1 MRWAGLCLLA
11 TGTMVACVDDE
22 YDLSK
27 DIDMTVTVGGANLVI
42 PASSTEPIT
51 LKKIFDLGDD
61 EDQAL
66 KTAQAGNEF
75 GLLEGD
81 YYLHEKSEGKENSSS
96 ITVDPVTVDFEEKDH
111 QTDQSLEF
119 VNPNSFGLGINVPDL
134 KEVVDLWSH
143 FELKQDEVTGQ
154 LRELDWL
161 ELDIPMTL
169 KLSFDKK
176 TTVAQLYIQKDFSIT
191 FPEYVTIVSES
202 ADWKVTEGGNKVEA
216 SKEIPCGRAKGAELK
231 VRIVKVDFEKFLQN
245 ENPLTPGTKN
255 PDGTYND
262 DGRFYVDMRIHANGY
277 MALYGEDFPASDPSV
292 KVHVY
297 VNAHMETASL
307 YKVKG
312 QVDPNFNV
320 NIDPV
325 DFVDIPDFLNDPET
339 NIDLSNPRIFLTITN
354 GAPVE
359 MGINAVLKPL
369 DENGDVMK
377 KNGKDVVIAIGKE
390 NGTEELL
397 IDAATT
403 SMGDVYMSKTTVL
416 ELSRT
421 GGVTRLGAKGIKIDN
436 LSDLVARVPAKI
448 KVEDVK
454 PVAGVKPIILKLG
467 KTYDV
472 NTEYEIIAPLA
483 FGEDLNFVYRD
494 TLNGWQ
500 EDLDGFELSCVEV
513 ELTASNQIPMQ
524 MTLDAVPLDA
534 DGNELA
540 DVQVEVTGN
549 IPAGN
554 GQEAKEN
561 TLKIALTATGGTIRE
576 LDGLQLMVVGKSTP
590 ESAGKAI
597 NENQTLQIKGV
608 KLRIKDGITLDL
620 N

>member
-1 MRWAGLCLLA
+1 MA

-66 KTAQAGNEF
+66 KTAKAGNEF
-75 GLLEGD
+75 NLQEGD

-111 QTDQSLEF
+111 QTDQELKFDYPDFDDLIGDLINEWSLQ
-119 VNPNSFGLGINVPDL
+119 
-134 KEVVDLWSH
+134 EVVDLWSH
-143 FELKQDEVTGQ
+143 FELKQDKVTGQ
-154 LRELDWL
+154 LRGLDWL
-161 ELDIPMTL
+161 ELDIPMALT
-169 KLSFDKK
+169 LSFDK
-176 TTVAQLYIQKDFSIT
+176 TTNVKQLYIQEGFSIT

-202 ADWKVTEGGNKVEA
+202 ADWEVTEDGNEVKA
-216 SKEIPCGRAKGAELK
+216 KKEIPCGRDKGAELK
-231 VRIVKVDFEKFLQN
+231 VRIVKVDFEKFPQN
-245 ENPLTPGTKN
+245 EKPLTPGTQN

-262 DGRFYVDMRIHANGY
+262 DGRFYVDMEIQANGN
-277 MALYGEDFPASDPSV
+277 MALYGRDFPVPGQPV
-292 KVHVY
+292 RVFVY

-312 QVDPNFNV
+312 QVDPNFDV

-339 NIDLSNPRIFLTITN
+339 NIDLSDPRIFLTITN

-359 MGINAVLKPL
+359 MGINAILKPL

-397 IDAATT
+397 IAPAMTLT
-403 SMGDVYMSKTTVL
+403 GDVYTSKTTVL

-421 GGVTRLGAKGIKIDN
+421 GGVTRQGAKGIKIDN

-454 PVAGVKPIILKLG
+454 PVAGDKPIILRLG

-472 NTEYEIIAPLA
+472 NTGYEIVAPLA

-500 EDLDGFELSCVEV
+500 EDLEDFELSCVEV
-513 ELTASNQIPMQ
+513 ELTARNQIPMQ
-524 MTLDAVPLDA
+524 MTLGAVPLDV
-534 DGNELA
+534 DGKELK
-540 DVQVEVTGN
+540 DVKVEVTGN

-554 GQEAKEN
+554 GQEVKEN
-561 TLKIALTATGGTIRE
+561 TLKLTLTATDGTIKN
-576 LDGLQLMVVGKSTP
+576 LDGLQLMVVGKSTS
-590 ESAGKAI
+590 ESAGRAI
-597 NENQTLQIKGV
+597 NENQTLQLTGV